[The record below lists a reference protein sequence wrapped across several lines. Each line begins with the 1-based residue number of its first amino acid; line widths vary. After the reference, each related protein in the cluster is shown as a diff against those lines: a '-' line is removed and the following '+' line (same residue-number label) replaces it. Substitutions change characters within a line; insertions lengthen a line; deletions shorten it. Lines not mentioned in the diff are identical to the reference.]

1 MIIILTYNV
10 SDFDWDEATRDVED
24 LSRDENTDSTKV
36 NAWVTGII
44 DRRS

>member
-36 NAWVTGII
+36 WVTGII
-44 DRRS
+44 DKKS